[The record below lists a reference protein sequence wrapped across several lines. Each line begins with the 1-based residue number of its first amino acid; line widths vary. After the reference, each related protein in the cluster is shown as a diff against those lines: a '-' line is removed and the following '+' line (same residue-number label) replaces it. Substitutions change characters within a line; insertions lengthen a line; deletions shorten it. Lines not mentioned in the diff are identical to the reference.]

1 MGVACSCTATPS
13 KTLEDVGVACT
24 GALTGATRSPAASI
38 TAAAS
43 SEATNALDGCI
54 VELFGLRPETQL
66 LAGIERVIRMAILH
80 HSVMADR
87 MIGAFMI
94 TVHSVLKWRQCN
106 INILSESLFLGGFR
120 LSRSCYKHR
129 RSSGS

>member
-1 MGVACSCTATPS
+1 MGVACSCTSTPF
-13 KTLEDVGVACT
+13 KALEDVGVACT

-38 TAAAS
+38 TVAAS
-43 SEATNALDGCI
+43 SEATNALLDGCI

-66 LAGIERVIRMAILH
+66 LKPESNGWIRMAILH

-94 TVHSVLKWRQCN
+94 TGHSLVHVQ
-106 INILSESLFLGGFR
+106 E
-120 LSRSCYKHR
+120 Y
-129 RSSGS
+129 